1 MLIRLKEI
9 ESEEALREAL
19 LHPARVEDG
28 VLYVTP
34 DARIAQALAKAD
46 LPCIFLEDGR
56 QQGVYGV
63 DLVIAQGEDDGFARC
78 GRARPDAAPEGQMEA
93 RDMWRA
99 DQELLLSVWK
109 RHYGIP
115 WEIASTERL
124 LIRETVL
131 EDLPRLLALYDQ
143 ERGNP
148 DVAPFS
154 DRPEEELAAYIQNRY
169 PFYGYGLWTVVEKST
184 GQVAGRVGFSETRVP
199 ADHADAYGS
208 AGKTVPELSYLI
220 ARECR
225 RKGYAREAAKA
236 VLSYGRTRLGFARA
250 ALRTSA
256 GNTASRR
263 LAVSL
268 GFREKNGFPNFFE
281 IDLTDR

>member
-9 ESEEALREAL
+9 KSEEALRDAL
-19 LHPARVEDG
+19 LHPARAEDG

-34 DARIAQALAKAD
+34 DARTARALAKAD

-56 QQGVYGV
+56 QQSVYGV
-63 DLVIAQGEDDGFARC
+63 DLVIAQGEDDGFGKC
-78 GRARPDAAPEGQMEA
+78 GRARTDGAPEGQMEA

-99 DQELLLSVWK
+99 DQELLLGVWK

-154 DRPEEELAAYIQNRY
+154 DHPEEELAAYIQNRY
-169 PFYGYGLWTVVEKST
+169 PFYGYGLWTVVERST
-184 GQVAGRVGFSETRVP
+184 GQVAGRMGFSETRIP
-199 ADHADAYGS
+199 ADHSDAYGG
-208 AGKTVPELSYLI
+208 AEETVPELSYLI

-225 RKGYAREAAKA
+225 RKGYAREAAEA
-236 VLSYGRTRLGFARA
+236 VLFYGRNRLGFTRA

-268 GFREKNGFPNFFE
+268 GFREKKDFPDFFE
-281 IDLTDR
+281 LDLTSR